1 MRAINPAGANIPGIS
16 QAMMVEDGRLL
27 FLSGHV
33 PLVQDGSV
41 VGTGIEEQLRQVFTN
56 MRDTLRAANAD
67 FSNVIRLT
75 IYIRDYHVDELGT
88 IRAVRDEFVDE
99 ATPPA
104 SALIGVAAL
113 FREDVRVEIDAVAVV
128 P

>member
-1 MRAINPAGANIPGIS
+1 MRAINPAGATIPGIS
-16 QAMMVEDGRLL
+16 QAMMVEEGRLL

-33 PLVQDGSV
+33 PLAQDGAIA
-41 VGTGIEEQLRQVFTN
+41 GTGIEEQLRQVFTN
-56 MRDTLRAANAD
+56 MQETLRVANAD
-67 FSNVIRLT
+67 FSNVVRLT
-75 IYIRDYHVDELGT
+75 IYVRDYRVEELGT

-99 ATPPA
+99 TTPPA